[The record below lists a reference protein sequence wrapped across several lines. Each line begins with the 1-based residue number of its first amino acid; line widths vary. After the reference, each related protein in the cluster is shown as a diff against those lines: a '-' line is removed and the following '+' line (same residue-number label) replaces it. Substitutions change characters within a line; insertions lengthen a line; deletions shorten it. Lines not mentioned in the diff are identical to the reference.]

1 MDESNKQL
9 LTDKE
14 IDVGVAQHLSSS
26 VNTSIMSIYFST
38 FLIILKLLIITISTL
53 LNLVIIAIIA
63 FRKETRVYI
72 NYIILSICL
81 SDFIFGIVSVTYWS
95 AYSTSIYSSFL
106 SYKYSC
112 TLWAINDY
120 STMCINLLNSL
131 LILLHEYKRINLASS
146 PVKQTNNF
154 HKLTKSRLFTL
165 VSVWVLTYSYTGVL
179 SFSMSINF
187 DINPENCVNNYS
199 LLMDSHF
206 FSLPLLILFLLNVLM
221 ISFYVYNSENTLI
234 SIQANPIEVKQNSNI
249 EYNNYYIVANENDLD
264 KNNDFS
270 SIFRPDNDSDSLM
283 LCEKSILR
291 IAKML
296 IVLTVLWILML
307 PLWQIS
313 SFCID
318 CILYEICKI
327 GYCIA
332 FLCSNMNPILI
343 LIFNKKIYNEIKL
356 IFSGNRN

>member
-1 MDESNKQL
+1 MDESNKQIL
-9 LTDKE
+9 NDKE
-14 IDVGVAQHLSSS
+14 LDVVQHLASSA
-26 VNTSIMSIYFST
+26 TSSTMSIYFST
-38 FLIILKLLIITISTL
+38 FLIIIKILIITISTI
-53 LNLVIIAIIA
+53 LNLLIIGIIS
-63 FRKETRVYI
+63 FKKETRVYI

-81 SDFIFGIVSVTYWS
+81 SDFIYGIVSVAYWS
-95 AYSTSIYSSFL
+95 AYSSSVYSNFL

-120 STMCINLLNSL
+120 STMCINLFNTL
-131 LILLHEYKRINLASS
+131 LILFHEYKRISLASS
-146 PVKQTNNF
+146 LVKQSTNF
-154 HKLTKSRLFTL
+154 HKLTKRRFFTL
-165 VSVWVLTYSYTGVL
+165 VSIWVITYSYTSIL

-199 LLMDSHF
+199 LLMDSHL
-206 FSLPLLILFLLNVLM
+206 FSVPLLILFLLNVFM
-221 ISFYVYNSENTLI
+221 ISFYVYSSENTLI
-234 SIQANPIEVKQNSNI
+234 SIQANPIQVTQNSKI
-249 EYNNYYIVANENDLD
+249 ECNNYYIVENENDLD
-264 KNNDFS
+264 KNNDLS

-283 LCEKSILR
+283 LCEKTILK
-291 IAKML
+291 IAKLL
-296 IVLTVLWILML
+296 IVLTLLWILML

-313 SFCID
+313 SFCVD

-356 IFSGNRN
+356 IFSGSKH